1 VEVSGEGAKR
11 LHGFGIAIRRDRDD
25 VRRGAA
31 VDTGGVGMDLTKRAA
46 CTAGV
51 PRRALVWHSRLLY
64 TKEASGNREGG

>member
-11 LHGFGIAIRRDRDD
+11 LDGFGIAIRRDRDD

-46 CTAGV
+46 CTASI
-51 PRRALVWHSRLLY
+51 PRWALVRHLRLLY
-64 TKEASGNREGG
+64 TKGASGNREGG